1 MEDLP
6 VPLLAEIIMR
16 IPSTKD
22 LNSLSLV
29 SKRLYTVEAEHRNAI
44 FIGSSLCRQTL
55 DMASLC
61 SRFPNLR
68 KVQINYDGW
77 TSDNRVQ
84 LDNQGLHV
92 LSSSCLLL
100 NDLTLVNCSNI
111 DDSGLS
117 YIACCKKLIS
127 LRLHTMPGISS
138 SGLLSVATGC
148 KTLST
153 LYLNKCKYVSG
164 MKWIEYLGRNGSLEE
179 LVLIL
184 CKGISQHDLLKFGP
198 GWMRLRRFEFEG
210 KRNYI
215 FYEPC
220 GSSHVSHY
228 QYKYD
233 FCCESL
239 ESLRLAHIIIQEGTG
254 LRFLLGKCRAL
265 ERLCLHLVHGLK
277 DCDMLAVS
285 QSCSNLRSIKL
296 VLMPL
301 KCQPRS
307 TFSTPFTDDSL
318 KALALGCPKLEEV
331 DLAFGGCDPYWPS
344 EIGFTQ
350 EGLLMLIQ
358 SCPIRVL
365 VLTGANF
372 FNDKGMEALSS
383 MLFLETLDLMDCI
396 AVTDAGIYSI
406 VGTPR
411 LVNLT
416 LRECKRI
423 TDGGMTKLVHDKKLE
438 SLTISGCPK
447 ISQHAVQGV
456 ATSVHYS
463 VESPSYIALGSF

>member
-16 IPSTKD
+16 IPSTRD

-29 SKRLYTVEAEHRNAI
+29 SKRLYTVEAGHRNAI
-44 FIGSSLCRQTL
+44 FIGSGLCPRTPA
-55 DMASLC
+55 MSSLC

-68 KVQINYDGW
+68 KVQISYDGW
-77 TSDNRVQ
+77 TPDYGVQ

-100 NDLTLVNCSNI
+100 NDLTLVHCSNI
-111 DDSGLS
+111 DDAGFS

-127 LRLHTMPGISS
+127 LRLHNMPGISS
-138 SGLLSVATGC
+138 SGLLSVAIGC

-153 LYLNKCKYVSG
+153 LYLNKCKNVSG
-164 MKWIEYLGRNGSLEE
+164 TEWLEYFGRNGSLEE

-184 CKGISQHDLLKFGP
+184 CKRISQYDLLKFGP
-198 GWMRLRRFEFEG
+198 GWMRLQRFEFEG

-220 GSSHVSHY
+220 VSSHMSHY
-228 QYKYD
+228 HYKYD

-239 ESLRLAHIIIQEGTG
+239 KSLRLAHIIIQEETG

-265 ERLCLHLVHGLK
+265 ERLCLHLVNGLK
-277 DCDMLAVS
+277 DCDMVAVS

-301 KCQPRS
+301 KCRPRS
-307 TFSTPFTDDSL
+307 TFSTSFTDDSL
-318 KALALGCPKLEEV
+318 KALALGCPKLEDV
-331 DLAFGGCDPYWPS
+331 DLAFGGCDPCWPS
-344 EIGFTQ
+344 EIVFTQ

-358 SCPIRVL
+358 SCPIRVF

-372 FNDKGMEALSS
+372 FNDVGMAALSY
-383 MLFLETLDLMDCI
+383 MLFLETLDLMDCV
-396 AVTDAGIYSI
+396 AVTDAGIHSI
-406 VGTPR
+406 AGTPR
-411 LVNLT
+411 LVIT
-416 LRECKRI
+416 LRECNHI
-423 TDGGMTKLVHDKKLE
+423 TDGGLTKLAHDKKLE

-447 ISQHAVQGV
+447 ISQHAIQGV

-463 VESPSYIALGSF
+463 VESPRYIALGRF